1 MLDVETYLMTK
12 NSPAP
17 IVRLLDTPAAMDKAG
32 RGASDRAFTLV
43 DIVVHALALSLFAAV
58 VLYFYLVR

>member
-17 IVRLLDTPAAMDKAG
+17 IVRLLDTRAIDKAG
-32 RGASDRAFTLV
+32 RGASDRPFTLV

-58 VLYFYLVR
+58 VLHFNLAR